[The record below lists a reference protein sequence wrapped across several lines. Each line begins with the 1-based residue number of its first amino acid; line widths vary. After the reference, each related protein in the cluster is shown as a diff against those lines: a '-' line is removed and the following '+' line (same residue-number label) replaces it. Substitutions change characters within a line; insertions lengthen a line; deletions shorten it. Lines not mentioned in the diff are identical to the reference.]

1 MVNVLLKM
9 VSHLPIKPVDFIV
22 FRFESLFRCFIID
35 ANSWR
40 PHLLV
45 LFETCSRMVV
55 RNHNSIMAL
64 SPQKELTEND
74 LKRGLNMVIWD
85 GLASEVVISLTG
97 GAFLVAMALLMGAN
111 NIQIGL
117 LASLP
122 MVTNVFQLLSIVLVR
137 KYQNRRLISVVCIA
151 LARLPLIFIGLWV
164 LLSQGG
170 GSMDM
175 LIFFLFF
182 HFFFSSV
189 SGLSWNSW
197 MKDMIPERM
206 LGEYF
211 SKRSRYTQ
219 TLNVAL
225 SIMLALLLDFVRM
238 RYPAY
243 ELSTFAVFF
252 VVAGLVGL
260 VGAYLLSRAP
270 EPQSY
275 MSSARLLTLLKLPL
289 KNANFRRLLV
299 FNSAWVFALNIAT
312 PFFTVFMLQG
322 MGLPLSYI
330 IVLTII
336 SQLASIMTL
345 RMWGAFSDRYSN
357 KSIISLSAPLYI
369 LCLLAWSFVGIYSR
383 LYVNLGLLVL
393 IHMVSGVATAGINL
407 SLTNIGLKLAPK
419 EDAIVYLSVKNM
431 VTAVF
436 SAIGPLVGGLLA
448 DYFADKTLEITI
460 GWDSPHFEKVLR
472 LVSLHQWSF
481 LFLIGAFLALCALEL
496 LGRVKETGEVEKD
509 VVRRIMRTR
518 LKSSMKDAII
528 IGNLITWN
536 HQLRAILKLRK
547 KKRPTAASDA

>member
-1 MVNVLLKM
+1 
-9 VSHLPIKPVDFIV
+9 
-22 FRFESLFRCFIID
+22 
-35 ANSWR
+35 
-40 PHLLV
+40 
-45 LFETCSRMVV
+45 
-55 RNHNSIMAL
+55 MAL
-64 SPQKELTEND
+64 NPQKELTED
-74 LKRGLNMVIWD
+74 DIKRGLHMVIWD
-85 GLASEVVISLTG
+85 GLASEVVVSLTG
-97 GAFLVAMALLMGAN
+97 GAFLVAMALLLGASN
-111 NIQIGL
+111 VQIGL

-122 MVTNVFQLLSIVLVR
+122 MVTNIFQLLSIVLVR
-137 KYQNRRLISVVCIA
+137 KFQNRRAISVVCIA
-151 LARLPLIFIGLWV
+151 LARVPLIVIGMWV
-164 LLSQGG
+164 LMGGG
-170 GSMDM
+170 GSIDM
-175 LIFFLFF
+175 LIFFLFS

-225 SIMLALLLDFVRM
+225 SIVLALLLDYVRT

-243 ELSTFAVFF
+243 ELPTFAVFF
-252 VVAGLVGL
+252 AVAGAVGL

-275 MSSARLLTLLKLPL
+275 MSSARLFNLLKLPL
-289 KNANFRRLLV
+289 RNENFRRLLV

-383 LYVNLGLLVL
+383 MYVNIGLLVL
-393 IHMVSGVATAGINL
+393 IHIVSGIATAGINL

-431 VTAVF
+431 VTSVF

-460 GWDSPHFEKVLR
+460 GWDSPSFDKVLK

-509 VVRRIMRTR
+509 VVKRIMRTR
-518 LKSSMKDAII
+518 LRSSMKDAII

-536 HQLRAILKLRK
+536 NQLRAILKLRK
-547 KKRPTAASDA
+547 RKRPATASDSTGR

>member
-1 MVNVLLKM
+1 MPTVSRLVCWCFLSCFHEWLYYIVGIMVLK
-9 VSHLPIKPVDFIV
+9 
-22 FRFESLFRCFIID
+22 
-35 ANSWR
+35 
-40 PHLLV
+40 
-45 LFETCSRMVV
+45 
-55 RNHNSIMAL
+55 
-64 SPQKELTEND
+64 PQKELTDED
-74 LKRGLNMVIWD
+74 LNRGLKMVIWD
-85 GLASEVVISLTG
+85 GLASEVVVSLTG
-97 GAFLVAMALLMGAN
+97 GTFLVAMALLLGAN
-111 NIQIGL
+111 NVQIGL

-122 MVTNVFQLLSIVLVR
+122 MVTNVFQLLSIILVR
-137 KYQNRRLISVVCIA
+137 RFQNRRLISVICIA
-151 LARLPLIFIGLWV
+151 LARIPLVMIGIMV
-164 LLSQGG
+164 LMGRG
-170 GSMDM
+170 GSIDM

-211 SKRSRYTQ
+211 SRRSRYTQ
-219 TLNVAL
+219 MLNVGL
-225 SIMLALLLDFVRM
+225 SILLALLLDYVRT
-238 RYPAY
+238 RYPVY
-243 ELSTFAVFF
+243 ELATFAIFF
-252 VVAGLVGL
+252 ALAGVVGL
-260 VGAYLLSRAP
+260 VGTYLLSRAP

-275 MSSARLLTLLKLPL
+275 MSKARLLNLLKLPL
-289 KNANFRRLLV
+289 KNENFRRLLV

-312 PFFTVFMLQG
+312 PFFAVFMLQG

-330 IVLTII
+330 IILTII

-393 IHMVSGVATAGINL
+393 IHFFSGIATAGINL

-419 EDAIVYLSVKNM
+419 EDAIVYLSVKNI
-431 VTAVF
+431 VTSVF
-436 SAIGPLVGGLLA
+436 SALGPLVGGLLA

-460 GWDSPHFEKVLR
+460 GWDSPNFDKVFR

-528 IGNLITWN
+528 IGSLITWN
-536 HQLRAILKLRK
+536 NQLRAILKLRK
-547 KKRPTAASDA
+547 RKRTATSSGLRGK